1 MTLRDWPVIV
11 ACVLGLSLVL
21 LVIWRGRRSPL
32 AAPLTFLVL
41 NLTAWNF
48 ADDAWHASGETV
60 PVWHLL
66 DHTLSPLTIP
76 LALGFSLMFVGRRRQ
91 LRWLLGVS
99 WVLAI
104 LIAAPSLLGILED
117 LGSLSRWGRAF
128 TDSERWYQLNLLH
141 MVVMAS
147 AGLWLLVRHA
157 IRAGPT
163 ERGQARGVLA
173 ALVVLVVLGI
183 TEFLPGPGL
192 GLIGFLVFT
201 LILSIVVV
209 GPGFSEFGIPAKLVP
224 IALLAATL
232 GVAAWLFV
240 TKRSNGPAVVLL
252 VLTVALLIGLV
263 IGLGVQAKRTEAR
276 QRLEKLALLGSFSDQ
291 LAHNLK
297 NPLAALKG
305 AAEYLE
311 EELHRGRSIDEQH
324 RFVGLLLAQVE
335 RLEKAVE
342 EYRKLGPTRPSLIP
356 VDLNSVVNSVLAL
369 QGFADG
375 ERVHIRSELESTLP
389 TIQGDPGMLEQ
400 SLGNLLRNAAEALPE
415 GGNVMVRTGWSDPS
429 HVYVSV
435 QDDGVGIDE
444 RTQQRLVE
452 KEFYTTKP
460 GGSGNGLAY
469 VRRVAETHGGAV
481 RIDSRPGKGTTVT
494 IALAAR

>member
-1 MTLRDWPVIV
+1 MALRDWPVIV

-76 LALGFSLMFVGRRRQ
+76 LALGFSLMFVGRYRQ
-91 LRWLLGVS
+91 LRWLLGLS
-99 WVLAI
+99 WALAVLT
-104 LIAAPSLLGILED
+104 AAPSLLGLLED
-117 LGSLSRWGRAF
+117 LGSVSRWGRAF
-128 TDSERWYQLNLLH
+128 TDSERWYQLNLFHL
-141 MVVMAS
+141 VVMAS
-147 AGLWLLVRHA
+147 AGFWLLVRHA
-157 IRAGPT
+157 VRAGPT
-163 ERGQARGVLA
+163 ERGQARGVLGA
-173 ALVVLVVLGI
+173 IVVLVLLGL

-201 LILSIVVV
+201 LILSIVVL
-209 GPGFSEFGIPAKLVP
+209 GPGFSEFGIPSKLVP

-263 IGLGVQAKRTEAR
+263 IGLGVQAKRSEAR

-305 AAEYLE
+305 AAEYLQ
-311 EELHRGRSIDEQH
+311 EELHRGRSIEEQD
-324 RFVGLLLAQVE
+324 RFVRLLLAQVQ

-342 EYRKLGPTRPSLIP
+342 EYRKLGPTRPSLVP

-369 QGFADG
+369 QGF
-375 ERVHIRSELESTLP
+375 
-389 TIQGDPGMLEQ
+389 
-400 SLGNLLRNAAEALPE
+400 
-415 GGNVMVRTGWSDPS
+415 
-429 HVYVSV
+429 
-435 QDDGVGIDE
+435 
-444 RTQQRLVE
+444 
-452 KEFYTTKP
+452 
-460 GGSGNGLAY
+460 
-469 VRRVAETHGGAV
+469 
-481 RIDSRPGKGTTVT
+481 
-494 IALAAR
+494 